1 MIIYLRKIIIPVSF
15 LFMHLSLAFTT
26 DQPLAEP
33 STDLRGKLVM
43 FSVEV
48 LQGERTFA
56 LEKTVNGEYFLK
68 QKNNKGMQLVKIAGK
83 EAVKLDRAFSTH
95 FLSCQFE
102 IPEVSGDCK
111 VTLRLNLRGES
122 QDLCLKDEQKTR
134 KIMSFLDAELIKR
147 F

>member
-1 MIIYLRKIIIPVSF
+1 MIIYLRKIVIPVSF

-26 DQPLAEP
+26 DQPVAEP
-33 STDLRGKLVM
+33 ASDLRGRFVM
-43 FSVEV
+43 FSVEFFE
-48 LQGERTFA
+48 GERTFA

-68 QKNNKGMQLVKIAGK
+68 QKNNKGMQLVKIAGR
-83 EAVKLDRAFSTH
+83 EAVKLDRTFSTH

-122 QDLCLKDEQKTR
+122 QDICLKDEQKTR
-134 KIMSFLDAELIKR
+134 KIMSFLDAELINR

>member
-1 MIIYLRKIIIPVSF
+1 MIIYLRKIVIPVSF

-26 DQPLAEP
+26 DQPVAEP
-33 STDLRGKLVM
+33 ASDLRGRFVM
-43 FSVEV
+43 FSVDV
-48 LQGERTFA
+48 LEGERTFA

-68 QKNNKGMQLVKIAGK
+68 QKYNKAMQLVKIAGR

-122 QDLCLKDEQKTR
+122 QDICLKDEQKTR
-134 KIMSFLDAELIKR
+134 KIMSFLDAELMNR